1 MISRNQTTNRS
12 APWLIAIKVLIFGI
26 SFSLAISPTGSALA
40 TETSSYQ
47 LVVNKITPLSPITY
61 RPSDLVRVPKYNPFG
76 RIVRKEVS
84 KQVVALG
91 NAMKAAGK
99 GTLILQ
105 SGYRSYS
112 SQASI
117 LKAKTRAIGKSK
129 ALLLV
134 AKPGY
139 SEHQTGLACDFAA
152 YGVST
157 LKTSFA
163 KTKAGIWLA
172 ANSYKYGFILRYPKG
187 KTAIT
192 GYNFEPWHFRYVGV
206 EVATAMHDQGI
217 QTLEEFYGLPAAP
230 DYLP

>member
-1 MISRNQTTNRS
+1 MISRNLITNRK
-12 APWLIAIKVLIFGI
+12 APWIIATKVLTLGI
-26 SFSLAISPTGSALA
+26 TFSLITGANSSAMA
-40 TETSSYQ
+40 TDPSSYQ
-47 LVVNKITPLSPITY
+47 IVVNKVTPLSPITY
-61 RPSDLVRVPKYNPFG
+61 RPTDLVTVPKFNPYG
-76 RIVRKEVS
+76 RILRREVS
-84 KQVVALG
+84 AQVVAMG
-91 NAMKAAGK
+91 KAMKAAGK

-112 SQASI
+112 SQKSI
-117 LKAKTRAIGKSK
+117 LKAKTAAIGKTK

-157 LKTSFA
+157 LTKSFA
-163 KTKAGIWLA
+163 STKAGIWLA
-172 ANSYKYGFILRYPKG
+172 GNAHRYGFILRYPKG

-192 GYNFEPWHFRYVGV
+192 GYNFEPWHFRYVGIP
-206 EVATAMHDQGI
+206 VATEMHDQGI

-230 DYLP
+230 SYLG

>member
-1 MISRNQTTNRS
+1 VISRNFITNRK
-12 APWLIAIKVLIFGI
+12 APWFIAIKVLILGI
-26 SFSLAISPTGSALA
+26 TLSLITVNSTGAMA
-40 TETSSYQ
+40 TDPSSYQ
-47 LVVNKITPLSPITY
+47 IVVNKVTPLSPLSY
-61 RPSDLVRVPKYNPFG
+61 RPTDLVTVSKYNPYG
-76 RIVRKEVS
+76 RVLRREVAA
-84 KQVVALG
+84 KVIAMG

-99 GTLILQ
+99 GKLIVQ

-112 SQASI
+112 SQKSI
-117 LKAKTRAIGKSK
+117 LKAKTRAIGKTK

-139 SEHQTGLACDFAA
+139 SEHQTGLAVDFAA

-157 LKTSFA
+157 LTTSFA

-172 ANSYKYGFILRYPKG
+172 SNSYKYGFVLRYPKG

-206 EVATAMHDQGI
+206 QVATAMHDQGI
-217 QTLEEFYGLPAAP
+217 STLEEYYRTGAAP
-230 DYLP
+230 NYIG

>member
-1 MISRNQTTNRS
+1 MISRNLITNRK
-12 APWLIAIKVLIFGI
+12 APWIIATKVLTLGI
-26 SFSLAISPTGSALA
+26 TFSLITGATSSAMA
-40 TETSSYQ
+40 TDPSSYQ
-47 LVVNKITPLSPITY
+47 IVVNKATPLSPLTY
-61 RPSDLVRVPKYNPFG
+61 RPTDLVTVPKYNPYG
-76 RIVRKEVS
+76 RILRREVS
-84 KQVVALG
+84 AAVVAMG
-91 NAMKAAGK
+91 NAMKTAGK
-99 GTLILQ
+99 GKLIVQ

-112 SQASI
+112 SQQTI
-117 LKAKTRAIGKSK
+117 LKAKTKAIGRTK

-157 LKTSFA
+157 LTTSFA

-172 ANSYKYGFILRYPKG
+172 ANAYRYGFVLRYPKG

-206 EVATAMHDQGI
+206 TVATQMHDQAI

>member
-1 MISRNQTTNRS
+1 VVSRNFITNRKAS
-12 APWLIAIKVLIFGI
+12 WIIAVRVLVLGI
-26 SFSLAISPTGSALA
+26 TFSLITGTASGAMA
-40 TETSSYQ
+40 TDPSSYQ
-47 LVVNKITPLSPITY
+47 IVVNKATPLSPLSY
-61 RPSDLVRVPKYNPFG
+61 RPTDLVTVPKYNPYG
-76 RIVRKEVS
+76 RVLRREVAS
-84 KQVVALG
+84 AVVAMG

-99 GTLILQ
+99 GTLIVQ

-112 SQASI
+112 SQTQI
-117 LKAKTRAIGKSK
+117 LKDKTRAIGRTK

-139 SEHQTGLACDFAA
+139 SEHQTGLAADFAA

-157 LKTSFA
+157 LTTSFA

-172 ANSYKYGFILRYPKG
+172 ANAYQYGFVLRYPKG
-187 KTAIT
+187 KTVIT
-192 GYNFEPWHFRYVGV
+192 GYNFEPWHFRYVGIP
-206 EVATAMHDQGI
+206 VATEMHDQGV

>member
-1 MISRNQTTNRS
+1 MISRNLITNRK
-12 APWLIAIKVLIFGI
+12 APWIIAIKVLILGI
-26 SFSLAISPTGSALA
+26 TLSLITVNPTGAMA
-40 TETSSYQ
+40 TDPSSYQ
-47 LVVNKITPLSPITY
+47 IVVNKVTPLSPLSY
-61 RPSDLVRVPKYNPFG
+61 RPTDLVTVSKYNPYG
-76 RIVRKEVS
+76 RILRREVAA
-84 KQVVALG
+84 KVIAMG

-99 GTLILQ
+99 GKLIVQ
-105 SGYRSYS
+105 SGYRSYA
-112 SQASI
+112 SQKSI
-117 LKAKTRAIGKSK
+117 LKAKTSAIGKTK

-139 SEHQTGLACDFAA
+139 SEHQTGLAVDFAA

-157 LKTSFA
+157 LTTSFA

-172 ANSYKYGFILRYPKG
+172 ANAYQYGFVLRYPKG

-206 EVATAMHDQGI
+206 PVATEMHDRGI

-230 DYLP
+230 DYLR

>member
-1 MISRNQTTNRS
+1 M
-12 APWLIAIKVLIFGI
+12 
-26 SFSLAISPTGSALA
+26 
-40 TETSSYQ
+40 
-47 LVVNKITPLSPITY
+47 
-61 RPSDLVRVPKYNPFG
+61 
-76 RIVRKEVS
+76 
-84 KQVVALG
+84 G

-99 GTLILQ
+99 GTLIVQ

-112 SQASI
+112 SQTQI
-117 LKAKTRAIGKSK
+117 LKDKTRAIGRTK

-139 SEHQTGLACDFAA
+139 SEHQTGLAADFAA

-157 LKTSFA
+157 LTTSFA

-172 ANSYKYGFILRYPKG
+172 ANAYQYGFVLRYPKG
-187 KTAIT
+187 KTVIT
-192 GYNFEPWHFRYVGV
+192 GYNFEPWHFRYVGIP
-206 EVATAMHDQGI
+206 VATEMHDQGV

>member
-1 MISRNQTTNRS
+1 MISRNFITNRKAS
-12 APWLIAIKVLIFGI
+12 WFIAIKAVSLGI
-26 SFSLAISPTGSALA
+26 TFSLILAGASSATA
-40 TETSSYQ
+40 TEVGSYQ
-47 LVVNKITPLSPITY
+47 IVVNKVTPLNPLTY
-61 RPSDLVRVPKYNPFG
+61 RPTDLITVPKYNPYG
-76 RIVRKEVS
+76 RILRRQVS
-84 KQVVALG
+84 SAVVAMG

-99 GTLILQ
+99 GTLIVQ

-112 SQASI
+112 SQQSI
-117 LKAKTRAIGKSK
+117 LKAKTKAIGKTK

-157 LKTSFA
+157 LTTSFA

-172 ANSYKYGFILRYPKG
+172 ANAYQYGFVLRYPKG

-192 GYNFEPWHFRYVGV
+192 GYNFEPWHFRYVGIP
-206 EVATAMHDQGI
+206 VATEMHDQGI
-217 QTLEEFYGLPAAP
+217 QTLEEFYGLPSAP
-230 DYLP
+230 NYVP